1 MTISTAF
8 NFLNDDNSL
17 LYLRISA
24 KSDAGLLAGSV
35 LDISS
40 VKIVYKKKLFD
51 INLNFRKEKKM

>member
-1 MTISTAF
+1 MTIGTAF
-8 NFLNDDNSL
+8 NFLNDDNSLL

-40 VKIVYKKKLFD
+40 VKIVYKKAF
-51 INLNFRKEKKM
+51 